1 MRLLLVLVLL
11 LLLLLLELLELLEPF
26 LAARD
31 EVSQE
36 GQGVR
41 GRVQVRPSEHGPLL
55 VGE

>member
-1 MRLLLVLVLL
+1 LLVLVLL